1 MHNDNIINMKLT
13 FRKAIKADVQPIIEM
28 LADDE
33 LGSQRESFQVPLP
46 QSYVEAFEAIDKDRN
61 QELIVVEA
69 KNEIIGTLQLSFIQY
84 LTYQGGIRAQI
95 EAVRIGKAY
104 RDQGFGARFF
114 QWAIERAKERKAHV
128 LQLTTDKQ
136 RPDAVRFYEN
146 LGFKASHEGMK
157 LHF

>member
-1 MHNDNIINMKLT
+1 
-13 FRKAIKADVQPIIEM
+13 M

-33 LGSQRESFQVPLP
+33 LGQLRENYQDPLP
-46 QSYVEAFEAIDKDRN
+46 ELYYDAFANIYKDPN
-61 QELIVVEA
+61 QELTVIENEA
-69 KNEIIGTLQLSFIQY
+69 GEIIGTLQLSFIQY

-95 EAVRIGKAY
+95 EAVRI
-104 RDQGFGARFF
+104 RSDQRGQGIGEAVFT
-114 QWAIERAKERKAHV
+114 WAIQRAKERGAHV

-136 RPDAVRFYEN
+136 RPDAIRFYEK